1 MKKIIA
7 LFVFM
12 FALSFNANAQ
22 EGKTAEELAKQ
33 DAVALAQY
41 LEIDGQ
47 VVTDLQNLFIEKH
60 RTLLTE
66 GISQERIQVL
76 SDVIEHKLAATLDAT
91 QIEKLKADPTLYKK
105 LIKN

>member
-22 EGKTAEELAKQ
+22 EGKTALELGTV
-33 DAVALAQY
+33 DAQALAQY
-41 LEIDGQ
+41 LEISGPI
-47 VVTDLQNLFIEKH
+47 VKDLQNLFVEKH
-60 RTLLTE
+60 QVLLTE
-66 GISQERIQVL
+66 GISEERIKVL
-76 SDVIEHKLAATLDAT
+76 TEVIEHKLAATLDANEM
-91 QIEKLKADPTLYKK
+91 EKLKSDQVLYKK